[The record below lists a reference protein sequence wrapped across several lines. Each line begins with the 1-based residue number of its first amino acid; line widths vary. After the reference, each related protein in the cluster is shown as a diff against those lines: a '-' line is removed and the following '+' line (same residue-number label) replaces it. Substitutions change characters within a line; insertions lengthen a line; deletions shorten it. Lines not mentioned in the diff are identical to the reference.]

1 LNTDYKAEIISI
13 GTELLRGEVL
23 DTNANYLAM
32 ELPLTGLELHRV
44 TMVGDNFEQM
54 CALMRRALERS
65 RLIICT
71 GGLGPTEDDLTR
83 ECIAEVVGET
93 VSVDPTL
100 EEQLRDIFRQFGRP
114 MSPHN
119 IKQAWLIPSAESLPN
134 PRGTAPGWWVNKNGK
149 VIVAMP
155 GPPREMTVMWQN
167 EVKPRLQRLLSGN
180 TILARTIK
188 LYGLPE
194 ADVAGRAESFFA
206 TDNPALGIYA
216 RTDGIHLRLIAQGND
231 CEKLLENAETGLVEI
246 FGRNIWGKD
255 DDTLIGLIGRQMV
268 ENSLTLAIME
278 DGTSGRLANIISS
291 VPGYPDF
298 FRGGLVAPSDGIKV
312 AMGVP
317 EQVIREFGAV
327 SGEVAEAMAEAVR
340 MQFSADIGLS
350 TTAILTEQVSEQK
363 RPGLTYIGIADSAG
377 SDSWPQNY
385 ARFRDELGQREATG
399 AFYRLRER
407 LIKLHNSD
415 LRPEG

>member
-1 LNTDYKAEIISI
+1 LNTNYKAEIISI

-65 RLIICT
+65 RLVIAT

-93 VSVDPTL
+93 VSVDPGL
-100 EEQLRDIFRQFGRP
+100 ERQLLDIFRQFGRP

-167 EVKPRLQRLLSGN
+167 EVKPRLQKLLSGN
-180 TILARTIK
+180 TILSRTIK

-194 ADVAGRAESFFA
+194 ADVAGRAESFFS

-216 RTDGIHLRLIAQGND
+216 RTDGIHLRLIAQGDNVAQ
-231 CEKLLENAETGLVEI
+231 LLESAERKVEEI
-246 FGRNIWGKD
+246 FGKNIWGRD
-255 DDTLIGLIGRQMV
+255 DDTLVGLIGRQMV
-268 ENSLTLAIME
+268 EKDLTLAIME
-278 DGTSGRLANIISS
+278 DSTSGRLANIISS
-291 VPGYPDF
+291 VPGYSEF
-298 FRGGLVAPSDGIKV
+298 YRGGLIAPSDEIKV

-317 EQVIREFGAV
+317 AQVIQEFGTV

-340 MQFSADIGLS
+340 VQFSADIGLS
-350 TTAILTEQVSEQK
+350 TTAILTEPVSEQQ
-363 RPGLTYIGIADSAG
+363 RPGLTYIGIADSGG

-385 ARFRDELGQREATG
+385 ARFRDELGQREAIG

-407 LIKLHNSD
+407 LIKLHNAD